1 MTDLLGAGLSWLTS
15 KLNAHAS
22 RPVTFRRGAHQAVVN
37 ATLGRKDFE
46 ADTLEGRLYFRAND
60 FLIPAADL
68 ELEGQVVLPERG
80 DLIDVAFGATT
91 VTFEVLAQ
99 DNLPPWEYADPHQS
113 MLRIHTKRI
122 A

>member
-1 MTDLLGAGLSWLTS
+1 MADLLGAGLSWLTS
-15 KLNAHAS
+15 KLNVHAS
-22 RPVTFRRGAHQAVVN
+22 RSVTYRRGGQQVVVD

-68 ELEGQVVLPERG
+68 DLNGQVVLPERG
-80 DLIDVAFGATT
+80 DLIDVDFGGST

-99 DNLPPWEYADPHQS
+99 DNLPPWEYADPHQT
-113 MLRIHTKRI
+113 MLRIHTKRV

>member
-1 MTDLLGAGLSWLTS
+1 MRDLLGSGLSWMTQQLRT
-15 KLNAHAS
+15 HAA
-22 RPVTFRRGAHQAVVN
+22 RPVVYRRASMQLVVY

-60 FLIPAADL
+60 FLIPADSLAWN
-68 ELEGQVVLPERG
+68 GQAVLPERG
-80 DLIDVAFGATT
+80 DLIDVAFGAET

-113 MLRIHTKRI
+113 MLRIHTKRVS
-122 A
+122 